1 MTYNSLVCKRVH
13 NYKAHFGGL
22 TELQT
27 VSRFETV
34 VKPVSDMSG

>member
-13 NYKAHFGGL
+13 NYKAHFGRFS
-22 TELQT
+22 ELQT

-34 VKPVSDMSG
+34 VKPVSAMVG

>member
-27 VSRFETV
+27 V
-34 VKPVSDMSG
+34 VKPFSAMVG